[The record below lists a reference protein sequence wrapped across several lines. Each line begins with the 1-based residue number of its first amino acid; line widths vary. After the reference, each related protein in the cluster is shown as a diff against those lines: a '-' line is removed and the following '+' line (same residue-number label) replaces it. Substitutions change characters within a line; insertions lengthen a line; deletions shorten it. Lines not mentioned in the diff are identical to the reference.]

1 MSVTKIVAVNLR
13 HDFSIHLAAAVLVAL
28 LTPVVFGISALD
40 ARAAA
45 QPLEVLLPFIGML
58 LFTPVFLPEQDVA
71 IRDAVRAK
79 KTDYFFVCF
88 LRVLCSAAAVMLITA
103 FFVLAMK
110 HRESAVTVS
119 HFVGSCAS
127 SFFLGT
133 IGLAV
138 AGLSGSV
145 SAGYMA
151 AVVYYVAN
159 IGLKD
164 DLGVCYLFSMYAGK
178 PFSTK
183 YWLLL
188 LSALCLAVLFPVLR
202 RKEEGYR
209 VKFLSVG

>member
-13 HDFSIHLAAAVLVAL
+13 HNFPVHLTAAVLVAL

-40 ARAAA
+40 AKAAA
-45 QPLEVLLPFIGML
+45 QPLEMLLPFIGMI
-58 LFTPVFLPEQDVA
+58 LFTPVFLPEQDAA

-79 KTDYFFVCF
+79 KMDYLFVCF
-88 LRVLCSAAAVMLITA
+88 LRVLCSAAAVVLITA
-103 FFVLAMK
+103 IFVLAMRR
-110 HRESAVTVS
+110 RECAVTVS

-133 IGLAV
+133 VGLAF

-151 AVVYYVAN
+151 AVVYYLAN

-164 DLGVCYLFSMYAGK
+164 DLGVCYLFSMCDGK

-183 YWLLL
+183 YWLLF
-188 LSALCLAVLFPVLR
+188 LSALCLAVVFPMLR
-202 RKEEGYR
+202 RKEEGR
-209 VKFLSVG
+209 FR